1 MGTQGGKKL
10 AEKYRKKRRV
20 RLSEK
25 PGITRWEEVRTK
37 LTILKASQEAEGK
50 GCVGMLP
57 DAR

>member
-10 AEKYRKKRRV
+10 DEKYRKKRRV

-37 LTILKASQEAEGK
+37 LTILKAS
-50 GCVGMLP
+50 
-57 DAR
+57 